1 VELLR
6 ISDFPTWFG
15 LGSYG
20 GLGCTLL
27 TAAGITMYA
36 LLRRRGSSGQLAR
49 SVLACLLCSVF
60 TLCPIWW
67 DQNRL
72 ELYGPSLPDG
82 EVLFWLLWTALLGWL
97 IPLGVL
103 FSYLVLAENQVFAEP
118 KMYLFP
124 PTALAALDDPA
135 RNREPL
141 GAGIAWGQLIPLAVN
156 PDLADGAAEVHPI
169 ALTRQ
174 LTVLGRE
181 KDCDVVIDDPS
192 TSRHHAEI
200 YWDHGRVQLVDRS
213 STNGTLVNR
222 QTARGPVLLI
232 DGDILDLGTQRYR
245 FVLTHA
251 EAHQL
256 QNREERE
263 RWEAEIETT
272 KVASISSISSIAP
285 SPDPAPLLLA
295 GLSPELAG
303 ASWVVDKAVTTVG
316 RDPTL
321 DICIPHESVSRRHA
335 QIVRQQSGYFLSD
348 LDSSN
353 GTYQNGE
360 RLSAPSLLAHGDI
373 LRIGSI
379 ELQCDYEPLPPSQQ
393 TTIPLDGTT
402 ATIVETV

>member
-1 VELLR
+1 MELLK

-36 LLRRRGSSGQLAR
+36 LLRRRGSSRQLAR

-60 TLCPIWW
+60 MLFPIWW

-72 ELYGPSLPDG
+72 ELYGPSLSDS
-82 EVLFWLLWTALLGWL
+82 EVLLWLLWTAALGWL

-103 FSYLVLAENQVFAEP
+103 FSYLLLAENQVFAEP

-135 RNREPL
+135 RHREPL
-141 GAGIAWGQLIPLAVN
+141 GAGIAWGQLVPLAVN
-156 PDLADGAAEVHPI
+156 PDLSDGASVVHPV

-181 KDCDVVIDDPS
+181 KDCDIVIDDPS

-222 QTARGPVLLI
+222 QAARGPVLLI

-245 FVLTHA
+245 FVLTQA
-251 EAHQL
+251 AARPS
-256 QNREERE
+256 QNVEERE
-263 RWEAEIETT
+263 HGESEIETT
-272 KVASISSISSIAP
+272 KVASISSVTP
-285 SPDPAPLLLA
+285 SPDPTPLLLA
-295 GLSPELAG
+295 GLSLELAG
-303 ASWVVDKAVTTVG
+303 ASWVVDQAVTTIG
-316 RDPTL
+316 RDSTL

-373 LRIGSI
+373 VRIGSV

-393 TTIPLDGTT
+393 TTIPLGEAP
-402 ATIVETV
+402 ATIAETV

>member
-1 VELLR
+1 MGLLK

-20 GLGCTLL
+20 GLACTLL
-27 TAAGITMYA
+27 TAAGITIYA
-36 LLRRRGSSGQLAR
+36 LLRRRGSSRQLAR

-60 TLCPIWW
+60 MLSPIWW

-72 ELYGPSLPDG
+72 ELYGPSLLDG
-82 EVLFWLLWTALLGWL
+82 EVLVWLLWTAVLGWL

-103 FSYLVLAENQVFAEP
+103 FGYLLLAENQVFAEP

-141 GAGIAWGQLIPLAVN
+141 GAGIAWGQLVPLAVSPN
-156 PDLADGAAEVHPI
+156 LPDGAAEVHPI

-181 KDCDVVIDDPS
+181 KDCDIVIEDPS

-222 QTARGPVLLI
+222 QAARGPLLLI

-251 EAHQL
+251 EAHQS
-256 QNREERE
+256 QAVEEHE
-263 RWEAEIETT
+263 HGEAEIETT
-272 KVASISSISSIAP
+272 KVASVSSVVPIP
-285 SPDPAPLLLA
+285 GPTPLFLA
-295 GLSPELAG
+295 GLSMELAG
-303 ASWVVDKAVTTVG
+303 ATWVVDQPVTTIG
-316 RDPTL
+316 RDPTV

-360 RLSAPSLLAHGDI
+360 RLNKPSLLAHGDI
-373 LRIGSI
+373 MRIGAI

-393 TTIPLDGTT
+393 TTVPLEGT
-402 ATIVETV
+402 ASTIA